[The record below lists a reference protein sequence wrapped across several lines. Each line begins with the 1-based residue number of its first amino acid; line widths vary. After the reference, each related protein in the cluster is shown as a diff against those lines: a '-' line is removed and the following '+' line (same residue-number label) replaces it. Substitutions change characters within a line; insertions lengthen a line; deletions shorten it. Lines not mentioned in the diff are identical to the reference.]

1 MLGSMTDAVPPFRDN
16 LAAAVERVERL
27 ARENSALRA
36 RLAARRLDWVQWML
50 VGVITC
56 CVLATAS
63 LIRGV
68 AVGALPDRLR
78 ANIRP

>member
-63 LIRGV
+63 LI
-68 AVGALPDRLR
+68 GAWR
-78 ANIRP
+78 